1 MIDYIEEEEAAYLEY
16 SKYYNGTLEE
26 FITSHF
32 DVVIN
37 CDMVYL
43 SPLINNSNDN
53 NIILAN

>member
-1 MIDYIEEEEAAYLEY
+1 MIDYIEEEAAHLEY

-26 FITSHF
+26 FIKSRF

-43 SPLINNSNDN
+43 SPLINISNDN